1 MRGRVSHRQISLI
14 QSEPQPSVTAQGRIR
29 NRMPIILVMLDIRR
43 GIGETRIKQGGPE
56 MRKILLLAAPLIILA
71 VVFPLSTQPA
81 KADITSGLVAHWPF
95 DDGMVSTEEVVN
107 GNDGVLF
114 GDTNF
119 VIQDLTGTLNDIAPI
134 FGNRDAVDFLGD
146 GDDYV
151 EIPDDPT
158 LDLGDSFTV
167 AAWVNVDNTIGTNP
181 IVSKEIGTISE
192 TNYNLQ
198 VTGTR
203 AQLAFAWDAAASLNA
218 PTLGT
223 TSCDNL
229 PGGIVSCNVT
239 TVQDVVS
246 ANTWHHIAAVYKNST
261 KTTTIYVDGVKPGL
275 FTRRCECG
283 GERRLTC

>member
-1 MRGRVSHRQISLI
+1 
-14 QSEPQPSVTAQGRIR
+14 
-29 NRMPIILVMLDIRR
+29 
-43 GIGETRIKQGGPE
+43 

-198 VTGTR
+198 
-203 AQLAFAWDAAASLNA
+203 
-218 PTLGT
+218 
-223 TSCDNL
+223 
-229 PGGIVSCNVT
+229 
-239 TVQDVVS
+239 
-246 ANTWHHIAAVYKNST
+246 
-261 KTTTIYVDGVKPGL
+261 
-275 FTRRCECG
+275 
-283 GERRLTC
+283 